1 MGYLGVFLKAH
12 QLGQE
17 SAEEVNKGY
26 DLSTKAG
33 KAMFELRAY
42 EAVEALSQLG
52 RYSYIGGE
60 LMEMKNV
67 DAAVNKYDNAVAAG
81 IKSVMNKR
89 IKSKIWLKGV
99 KARK

>member
-1 MGYLGVFLKAH
+1 MGYLGVYLKAH

-17 SAEEVNKGY
+17 AAEDVNKGY
-26 DLSTKAG
+26 DLSTKSG
-33 KAMFELRAY
+33 KSMFELRAY

-52 RYSYIGGE
+52 KYSYIGPE
-60 LMEMKNV
+60 LMKMKDP
-67 DAAVNKYDNAVAAG
+67 DAAVNKYDDAVADG

-89 IKSKIWLKGV
+89 IKAKAWLKNK